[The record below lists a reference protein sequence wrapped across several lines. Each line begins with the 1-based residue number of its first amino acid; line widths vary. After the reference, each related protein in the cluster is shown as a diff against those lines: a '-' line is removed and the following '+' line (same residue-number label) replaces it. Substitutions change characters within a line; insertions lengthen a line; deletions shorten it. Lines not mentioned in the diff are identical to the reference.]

1 MEAIGL
7 NPIRLDAIGIDPIRL
22 NAIRLGVPGASS
34 GSSVRPY
41 IDPEVLA
48 SLVAVCIC
56 DGKSNDDPDR
66 AVIKN
71 LVDPDNP
78 FVISNAAYTKGSGYA
93 DKDSPYYG
101 ALVTDGVDDLI
112 VSSKTVQEML
122 DGSNEIT
129 VVSMIHHITGT
140 DVSSFNSVR
149 NFTSVTGRNKLN
161 INNKPINKTGIY
173 GWSRSNLNTVQAT
186 TMINNI
192 LGDNKDYQT
201 INNDILSFDSIYSI
215 EGYNAEN
222 GAQEVS
228 QVAWYWTFIANR
240 VLTTDEINQ
249 VIAYYN
255 LDKYVK
261 PDVYYDVK
269 KQGLSNNTPDEDW
282 YLKDYSGNGRDMQLY
297 NYGKTPESGI
307 NEEGG
312 LQSDGITDY
321 GKAEN
326 LPIYKDYT
334 VVADREWASS
344 DPWSMILASKTN
356 EVDNGAFLF
365 EDFEASAVNRAY
377 SFGTATSV
385 PIDKN
390 RIISYQ
396 SKYLYNKTSIGIG
409 KALDGNVLCLC
420 RGRDLYPFYANAAI
434 WSFLLF
440 PYTLSEFL
448 LERQL
453 KRYKLGTLYPDMVEF
468 RPIVNVNIGKTY
480 NVFHIKEINTGELLY
495 YYINGSIP
503 YNKIGTYLPKGTNI
517 QILVKWDNNRADVTQ
532 IKFNGREYELNRI
545 SDNSYYINVTLD
557 KSPQKIDI
565 YANEYIRYEDIV
577 QPYPF
582 IFPIV
587 DTNNKVYSW
596 GDKVKVGTEIKFA
609 YGSNLLPQLYELR
622 GEVMFNGNA
631 FDEDSK
637 HIIGKTN
644 IFTLTEAPKYLKDNE
659 PNCILAPQI
668 LRIPNASY
676 KILGYIPDL
685 TGKGN
690 HGKLNNFAYTE
701 DSGVAA
707 DGSIKFDGTDDHI
720 TIPTLA
726 HGGKCVMMKVNWSIQ
741 DRLLYDQ
748 RNLPTG
754 LAGFSIYTSDE
765 NNVVAYNGRNSG
777 STYIDNVLNSNILSS
792 QLMNITHNITITNSD
807 VTDATTV
814 SPIIGCSTG
823 KGLFANMSLYEFM
836 LFPEIPS
843 EDEIKKLNDVMGI
856 EGGYVES
863 PNYYWDAYGKK
874 NTDTDKN
881 LIADQVSKDI
891 ANALEVKNVG
901 YNSES
906 GYNGYIELLFNKWS
920 VFINENR
927 AEIDRTDTTLNITKV
942 YIQNKAIIYCGIG
955 HYLAD
960 IPSKYKI
967 TGVDDTHPIKFG
979 NDGFPNE
986 LILTVTKDGE
996 YEVDWY
1002 NYGKNPCIMAGFIGD
1017 CNITIEQVAQY
1028 PNGLLLD
1035 GIEDHAINTVIPAVT
1050 DFTVIAKREMV
1061 GDAIPSSAFAT
1072 KGNIYTG
1079 GNGNAFLM
1087 EYAEPHTFSNYIFGQ
1102 SNVVSAI
1109 QTGKISYLTPTSYNE
1124 TAITKGKN
1132 VDNIGLTIGKQ
1143 ASCWKGVFY
1152 KMMLYPKTIDQLS
1165 INMLKN
1171 LFERDEL
1178 IDVNNPIF
1186 KKEEL

>member
-1 MEAIGL
+1 
-7 NPIRLDAIGIDPIRL
+7 
-22 NAIRLGVPGASS
+22 
-34 GSSVRPY
+34 
-41 IDPEVLA
+41 
-48 SLVAVCIC
+48 
-56 DGKSNDDPDR
+56 
-66 AVIKN
+66 
-71 LVDPDNP
+71 
-78 FVISNAAYTKGSGYA
+78 
-93 DKDSPYYG
+93 
-101 ALVTDGVDDLI
+101 
-112 VSSKTVQEML
+112 
-122 DGSNEIT
+122 
-129 VVSMIHHITGT
+129 
-140 DVSSFNSVR
+140 
-149 NFTSVTGRNKLN
+149 
-161 INNKPINKTGIY
+161 
-173 GWSRSNLNTVQAT
+173 
-186 TMINNI
+186 
-192 LGDNKDYQT
+192 
-201 INNDILSFDSIYSI
+201 
-215 EGYNAEN
+215 
-222 GAQEVS
+222 
-228 QVAWYWTFIANR
+228 
-240 VLTTDEINQ
+240 
-249 VIAYYN
+249 
-255 LDKYVK
+255 
-261 PDVYYDVK
+261 
-269 KQGLSNNTPDEDW
+269 
-282 YLKDYSGNGRDMQLY
+282 
-297 NYGKTPESGI
+297 
-307 NEEGG
+307 
-312 LQSDGITDY
+312 
-321 GKAEN
+321 
-326 LPIYKDYT
+326 
-334 VVADREWASS
+334 
-344 DPWSMILASKTN
+344 
-356 EVDNGAFLF
+356 
-365 EDFEASAVNRAY
+365 
-377 SFGTATSV
+377 
-385 PIDKN
+385 
-390 RIISYQ
+390 
-396 SKYLYNKTSIGIG
+396 
-409 KALDGNVLCLC
+409 
-420 RGRDLYPFYANAAI
+420 
-434 WSFLLF
+434 
-440 PYTLSEFL
+440 
-448 LERQL
+448 
-453 KRYKLGTLYPDMVEF
+453 
-468 RPIVNVNIGKTY
+468 
-480 NVFHIKEINTGELLY
+480 
-495 YYINGSIP
+495 
-503 YNKIGTYLPKGTNI
+503 
-517 QILVKWDNNRADVTQ
+517 
-532 IKFNGREYELNRI
+532 
-545 SDNSYYINVTLD
+545 
-557 KSPQKIDI
+557 
-565 YANEYIRYEDIV
+565 
-577 QPYPF
+577 
-582 IFPIV
+582 
-587 DTNNKVYSW
+587 
-596 GDKVKVGTEIKFA
+596 
-609 YGSNLLPQLYELR
+609 
-622 GEVMFNGNA
+622 MFNGNA